1 MTLVLFDEPGPRA
14 RRRARIG
21 SVGAALGLVAL
32 LVWVAYKLAQKD
44 QFDGP
49 MWEPFSDI
57 RIWRALAEALGATMR
72 AATMAIT
79 LALLFGVVM
88 AAGRLSRRAWL
99 RWPAAVVVEFF
110 RATPLVILILFL
122 FIGFS
127 PEFASFGEKL
137 EDALPQRVSAI
148 LGIDQME
155 SMGPLVLALTLY
167 NGSVLAE
174 IFRAGIVAVPAGQ
187 REAALAV
194 GLREADVTR
203 LVLLPQAVRIMLP
216 AIVSQ
221 SIVALKDTSLGF
233 IVVYPELVRV
243 GRQISGN
250 QNNIIPTAIVIA
262 VIYVTLN
269 STLSYLAGR
278 LQQRQARRYSR
289 EAVAGAASAVDAH

>member
-1 MTLVLFDEPGPRA
+1 MSLVLFDEPGPRA

-21 SVGAALGLVAL
+21 SVGAAFAFVAL
-32 LVWVAYKLAQKD
+32 LVWVGYKLEQKD

-88 AAGRLSRRAWL
+88 AAGRLSSRAWL

-127 PEFASFGEKL
+127 PEFSSFGEKL
-137 EDALPQRVSAI
+137 EDALPERVSAI

-174 IFRAGIVAVPAGQ
+174 IFRAGILAVPAGQ

-194 GLREADVTR
+194 GLRETDVTR

-216 AIVSQ
+216 AIISQ

-262 VIYVTLN
+262 IIYVTLN

-289 EAVAGAASAVDAH
+289 EAVAGAASVADAH

>member
-1 MTLVLFDEPGPRA
+1 
-14 RRRARIG
+14 
-21 SVGAALGLVAL
+21 
-32 LVWVAYKLAQKD
+32 
-44 QFDGP
+44 

-57 RIWRALAEALGATMR
+57 RIWRALAEALGATLR
-72 AATMAIT
+72 AASIAIT
-79 LALLFGVVM
+79 LALLFGMVM

-110 RATPLVILILFL
+110 RATPLVILLLFL

-127 PEFASFGEKL
+127 PEFNSFGEKL
-137 EDALPQRVSAI
+137 EDVLPERVSAI

-155 SMGPLVLALTLY
+155 SMGPLVVALTLY
-167 NGSVLAE
+167 NGAVLAE
-174 IFRAGIVAVPAGQ
+174 IFRAGILAVPNGQ

-194 GLREADVTR
+194 GLRESDVTR

-221 SIVALKDTSLGF
+221 SVVALKDTSLGF

-243 GRQISGN
+243 GRQISGA

-269 STLSYLAGR
+269 SVLSYLAGL

-289 EAVAGAASAVDAH
+289 EAVAGAASAVDVH